1 MLDLDECIAAVE
13 DAFRLRGEARAQP
26 AGILGFHAS
35 GGGFHV
41 KAAALPSGGRLSR
54 SYFAAKINGNFP
66 ANRERFGMPSIQG
79 VVLLCDADNGYPLA
93 LLDSIEITIR
103 RTGAATAV
111 AAKHLARENSRV
123 AAVCGCGR
131 QGRIQLAALTRVRRL
146 EQAWAFD
153 RDADVSRRFAAEMS
167 EVLNLGVEA
176 VSDFAAAAR
185 RADIVVTC
193 TPSREP
199 LLGAGDV
206 SPGTFVAAVGADSP
220 EKQELDPG
228 LLAAARVVVDSL
240 EQCSEIGELHHALE
254 TGALVRSNVHAELSE
269 LVAGSKP
276 GRLSPEEITVFDS
289 TGTALQDAAAAAL
302 VYEKA
307 LKQGPR
313 RLLDFGGSAG

>member
-1 MLDLDECIAAVE
+1 
-13 DAFRLRGEARAQP
+13 
-26 AGILGFHAS
+26 
-35 GGGFHV
+35 
-41 KAAALPSGGRLSR
+41 
-54 SYFAAKINGNFP
+54 
-66 ANRERFGMPSIQG
+66 
-79 VVLLCDADNGYPLA
+79 
-93 LLDSIEITIR
+93 
-103 RTGAATAV
+103 
-111 AAKHLARENSRV
+111 
-123 AAVCGCGR
+123 
-131 QGRIQLAALTRVRRL
+131 
-146 EQAWAFD
+146 
-153 RDADVSRRFAAEMS
+153 MS